1 MKTNWIEEIKNAPLF
16 SYEEYMADALAVSAD
31 TKMRP
36 GFAAI
41 LYQPARA
48 DIAQLHQALS
58 VKAGIDWIED
68 LDRIPAYVIYQ
79 DTRGHL
85 HQLYSLLEKPA
96 AQEGEEGLP
105 DSTSGWLDQAEHTPL
120 KSFTNDSSSLEL
132 LVQAQCKTFQFSQ
145 TLTGQDFYSGDECPS
160 NPTAIYTVAYKV
172 YAVHNLD
179 DNTDYYLV
187 EQEGMYP
194 FENLCAPTYKKSVG
208 GALSKIQEY
217 YGGQI
222 VESCLPKNIQSQGHC
237 HIERT
242 STASATTVSVGLDLN
257 LSGSYSYSSTNGHT
271 VSTSGGLSI
280 KNNRSYTVS
289 DVTVSNRSNGTAPK
303 AEWCYDFKRTACH
316 FSFFSYG
323 QVDLEDC
330 ALSARNTFVTES
342 EWIFHVSRD
351 AVSGNELQ
359 LEASSS
365 VVLVSSRAR
374 LDYPCHTACVHRT
387 KDETKSVTLQIIKPP
402 IPSEQG

>member
-48 DIAQLHQALS
+48 DIAQLH
-58 VKAGIDWIED
+58 
-68 LDRIPAYVIYQ
+68 
-79 DTRGHL
+79 
-85 HQLYSLLEKPA
+85 
-96 AQEGEEGLP
+96 
-105 DSTSGWLDQAEHTPL
+105 
-120 KSFTNDSSSLEL
+120 
-132 LVQAQCKTFQFSQ
+132 QAQCKTFQFSQ

-289 DVTVSNRSNGTAPK
+289 DVTVSNRSDGTAPK

-387 KDETKSVTLQIIKPP
+387 KDEAKSVTLQIIKPP

>member
-96 AQEGEEGLP
+96 A
-105 DSTSGWLDQAEHTPL
+105 
-120 KSFTNDSSSLEL
+120 
-132 LVQAQCKTFQFSQ
+132 
-145 TLTGQDFYSGDECPS
+145 
-160 NPTAIYTVAYKV
+160 
-172 YAVHNLD
+172 
-179 DNTDYYLV
+179 
-187 EQEGMYP
+187 QEGMYP

-289 DVTVSNRSNGTAPK
+289 DVTVSNRSDGTAPK